1 MSSYSSTASAKK
13 IPKLDV
19 LNVCIALKTFY
30 KKTYEKIG
38 EHQPPL
44 TTNTNVNILNK
55 FVDLHIVDAVNVRK
69 DIIIADREYYWIAGI
84 GKTWLLRK
92 LLLDWSNGTILNN
105 FDLVFYLD
113 GKMLNN
119 CHNISNIND
128 LLRHFYKD
136 ILLDFDVFKQS
147 TIFIVDDLDEYQ
159 YFDNIIKCQF
169 SLMLNSARKLCDL
182 LTTILNNKVIVAG
195 RLNAIWNYEN
205 IVADKTSKLIIQ
217 VMGFNQNAID
227 YYIEKNV
234 NNEVKEN
241 VKRVLKES
249 LIAKEM
255 AFVPFYLSS
264 ICKYFELKNSS
275 NSIFSTMTSLYT
287 NIFFYFWQ
295 KHINKSNEPV
305 YKILQNWK
313 TEKKIYYLSK
323 LAYYFFIN
331 NKIVFSGKEFF
342 GYMGNFDHKND
353 LTNDFIECI
362 ETNLGYRYR
371 FVNVAFLDFCASV
384 YVYNNLNS
392 EEIKSNKKLYNLYPI
407 ICGLLNRNEESFIP
421 LLADTNLSESRFK
434 PESDYYE
441 ETSETSPTKIQ
452 TPLMYILDLFPTF
465 PYGLKKIF
473 MTCFYESQATITD
486 DIKESIDKS
495 LCQIWILN
503 KTFYEVSCQFYFVEQ
518 LINSGKKL
526 DYLIVGKSKH
536 NKANLT
542 KLEEKLIMKC
552 STNVVNVTLRIPL
565 KIEFW
570 KPMNKI
576 ESLFIDCFLT
586 LISKEE
592 YENFLPWFNL
602 CEKLFIHLHEDT
614 NFLNDIYEWVS
625 LLNLKR
631 LVISYR
637 NHVFRNL
644 KSFKD
649 FLNNAKKISS

>member
-69 DIIIADREYYWIAGI
+69 DIIIADREYYCKKQKSYEAISYDELFSKEVSLTLITGIAGI

-275 NSIFSTMTSLYT
+275 NSIFSTMT
-287 NIFFYFWQ
+287 NI
-295 KHINKSNEPV
+295 
-305 YKILQNWK
+305 
-313 TEKKIYYLSK
+313 
-323 LAYYFFIN
+323 A
-331 NKIVFSGKEFF
+331 
-342 GYMGNFDHKND
+342 
-353 LTNDFIECI
+353 
-362 ETNLGYRYR
+362 
-371 FVNVAFLDFCASV
+371 
-384 YVYNNLNS
+384 
-392 EEIKSNKKLYNLYPI
+392 
-407 ICGLLNRNEESFIP
+407 
-421 LLADTNLSESRFK
+421 
-434 PESDYYE
+434 
-441 ETSETSPTKIQ
+441 
-452 TPLMYILDLFPTF
+452 
-465 PYGLKKIF
+465 
-473 MTCFYESQATITD
+473 
-486 DIKESIDKS
+486 
-495 LCQIWILN
+495 
-503 KTFYEVSCQFYFVEQ
+503 
-518 LINSGKKL
+518 
-526 DYLIVGKSKH
+526 
-536 NKANLT
+536 
-542 KLEEKLIMKC
+542 KLE
-552 STNVVNVTLRIPL
+552 N
-565 KIEFW
+565 
-570 KPMNKI
+570 
-576 ESLFIDCFLT
+576 
-586 LISKEE
+586 
-592 YENFLPWFNL
+592 
-602 CEKLFIHLHEDT
+602 
-614 NFLNDIYEWVS
+614 
-625 LLNLKR
+625 
-631 LVISYR
+631 
-637 NHVFRNL
+637 
-644 KSFKD
+644 
-649 FLNNAKKISS
+649 